1 MAQNFSQEFKVTG
14 LNKVKRKVDLANLS
28 NKPIRSYMRSSA
40 YLIKNKAQ
48 EVAPV
53 DTGALKR
60 SIRSTQIKSR
70 GRLPQRIQVRSDSPK
85 SKYVHGDPKKNGR
98 LKLSEPFTR
107 SKPHFPPV
115 RKLRGWAER
124 KLGNADLA
132 YAVARSIAEKGTP
145 LVPYL
150 LIAER
155 DTKTER
161 KALLIDLSNDIEKQF
176 KKIK

>member
-1 MAQNFSQEFKVTG
+1 MAFSQEFKVTG
-14 LNKVKRKVDLANLS
+14 LDKVKRKVDLGNLS
-28 NKPIRSYMRSSA
+28 GKPIRSYMRSSA
-40 YLIKNKAQ
+40 YLIKNRAQ
-48 EVAPV
+48 EVAPE

-60 SIRSTQIKSR
+60 SIRSTQIKTK

-85 SKYVHGDPKKNGR
+85 SPYVHGDPKRSG
-98 LKLSEPFTR
+98 KLNLQEPFTR

-124 KLGNADLA
+124 KLGDPNLA
-132 YAVARSIAEKGTP
+132 FVVARSIAEKGTP

-150 LIAER
+150 LIAEK
-155 DTKTER
+155 DTKMER
-161 KALLIDLSNDIEKQF
+161 TALLADLANDIEQQF

>member
-1 MAQNFSQEFKVTG
+1 MANNFSQEFKVTG
-14 LNKVKRKVDLANLS
+14 LAKVKKKVDLANLS
-28 NKPIRSYMRSSA
+28 NKPIRSYMRVSA
-40 YLIKNKAQ
+40 TIIKNRAQ
-48 EVAPV
+48 EVAPE

-60 SIRSTQIKSR
+60 SIRSTQIKSK

-85 SKYVHGDPKKNGR
+85 SPFVHGDPKRSGK

-124 KLGNADLA
+124 KLGDPNLA
-132 YAVARSIAEKGTP
+132 FVVARSIAEKGTP

-161 KALLIDLSNDIEKQF
+161 KALLVDLANDIEKQF
-176 KKIK
+176 KKLN